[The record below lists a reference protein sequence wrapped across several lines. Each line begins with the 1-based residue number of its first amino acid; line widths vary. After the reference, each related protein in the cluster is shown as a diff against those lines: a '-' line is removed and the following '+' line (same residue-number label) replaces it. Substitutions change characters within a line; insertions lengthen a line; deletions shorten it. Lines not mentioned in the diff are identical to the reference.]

1 VKRFFSRK
9 ARQDRKGVLK
19 RFQTEEK
26 ERMKKTTILT
36 ITILSLTVALT
47 GACSSDTAPNT
58 ATVNQMANTVNT
70 APANNVNA
78 ANTAAHDGAKDDDA
92 PAAVK
97 AVFPEAQSFTTQHKD
112 VPAGAIADIEKT
124 TGGKVPDKDH
134 HSYLAFATKDGK
146 RAQIGAAT
154 VVKAAGKDMII
165 IYESKNGMPTV
176 REVRAEG
183 VPAEFLKQFVGK
195 NHDSKI
201 VFGDDIKAAGG
212 VDEITAKEI
221 TQAVR
226 IDLLT
231 MEALYGSPH
240 TH

>member
-1 VKRFFSRK
+1 MNKFTFF
-9 ARQDRKGVLK
+9 AIAGLIFTAV
-19 RFQTEEK
+19 F
-26 ERMKKTTILT
+26 
-36 ITILSLTVALT
+36 V
-47 GACSSDTAPNT
+47 GACTSDTTTEPNT
-58 ATVNQMANTVNT
+58 ATTANANQTANTANT
-70 APANNVNA
+70 APVNTTD
-78 ANTAAHDGAKDDDA
+78 TAPQGSSNDDDA

-97 AVFPEAQSFTTQHKD
+97 AVFPDAQSFTTQHKD
-112 VPAGAIADIEKT
+112 VSAGAIADIEKT
-124 TGGKVPDKDH
+124 TGGKVPDTDH
-134 HSYLAFATKDGK
+134 HSYLAFTTKDGK
-146 RAQIGAAT
+146 RTQIGAAT
-154 VVKAAGKDMII
+154 LVKAAGKDVII

-183 VPAEFLKQFVGK
+183 VSADFLKQFAGK

-226 IDLLT
+226 IDVLT
-231 MEALYGSPH
+231 MEALYGTAH